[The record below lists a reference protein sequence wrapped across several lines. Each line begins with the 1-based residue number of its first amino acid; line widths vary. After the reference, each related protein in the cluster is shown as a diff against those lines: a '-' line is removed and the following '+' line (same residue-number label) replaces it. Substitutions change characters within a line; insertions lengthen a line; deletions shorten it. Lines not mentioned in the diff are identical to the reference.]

1 MLLGDLGATV
11 YKLESPQ
18 GDQMR
23 PVTQPF
29 NGCQR
34 GKLDVVA
41 DLKQPEGLE
50 IAHRLMREVDVVHHN
65 MRPGVAERRGVDY
78 ETAKRLNATGSTAT
92 PPCGAPT
99 AR

>member
-1 MLLGDLGATV
+1 MKAIW
-11 YKLESPQ
+11 SPL

-34 GKLDVVA
+34 GKLDVVV

-65 MRPGVAERRGVDY
+65 MRPGVAERLGVDY
-78 ETAKRLNATGSTAT
+78 KTAKQACDAVPGDIKTLTVRATIE
-92 PPCGAPT
+92 
-99 AR
+99 